1 MPRFGVTTDDTSHS
15 CLASLWNRLLCAS
28 DTVFEKKCASS
39 MLWKHE
45 AERHRCYYLLP
56 YAVKALII
64 CIYTK
69 LKMVLQ
75 RSECQQKNCSFLG
88 KTHQQMEQ
96 CSEKWC
102 WIFDSAQVILEGF
115 VVKIKQ
121 IIRTPSK
128 PFYIDILIFWSSSF
142 HLCSRLV
149 YLTATSHTIFR
160 YKCEPRANMETEN
173 KPLCSYRACNISET
187 FATTIIET
195 WPLPH
200 LLLD

>member
-15 CLASLWNRLLCAS
+15 WLAFLWNRLLCAS
-28 DTVFEKKCASS
+28 DTVLKRKCASS
-39 MLWKHE
+39 MLWKHK

-64 CIYTK
+64 CISTK

-96 CSEKWC
+96 HSESEVGFLTLHKW
-102 WIFDSAQVILEGF
+102 ILEDF
-115 VVKIKQ
+115 LVKIKQ
-121 IIRTPSK
+121 IIRSPSK
-128 PFYIDILIFWSSSF
+128 PFYIDILVFWSSSF

-149 YLTATSHTIFR
+149 YLTATSRTIFR

-173 KPLCSYRACNISET
+173 KPLCTSKAC
-187 FATTIIET
+187 
-195 WPLPH
+195 
-200 LLLD
+200 